1 MDVRRH
7 LLWIDGS
14 GGLFVGAVVLL
25 ICGWLSELYGLP
37 YKLLI
42 FIGVANVLYGS
53 YSTSLA
59 MRSVR
64 PAKLILL
71 LVVANLTWAIVCMIL
86 AFTNRESVSL
96 FGLAHLVGE
105 GLYVGGLA
113 CMEWRWRELLRT
125 A

>member
-7 LLWIDGS
+7 LLWVDGS
-14 GGLFVGAVVLL
+14 AGLFVGAVVLL
-25 ICGWLSELYGLP
+25 LCGWLSELYGLP
-37 YKLLI
+37 YKLLF

-59 MRSVR
+59 VRSVR
-64 PAKLILL
+64 PANLILL
-71 LVVANLTWAIVCMIL
+71 LVVANLTWAIGCMIL
-86 AFTNRESVSL
+86 AFTNGESVSL

-105 GLYVGGLA
+105 GLFVGCLA
-113 CMEWRWRELLRT
+113 CLEWRWRELLRT

>member
-1 MDVRRH
+1 MDVRRK
-7 LLWIDGS
+7 LLWIDGA

-37 YKLLI
+37 YKLLF
-42 FIGVANVLYGS
+42 FIGAANVLYGS

-59 MRSVR
+59 MRSER
-64 PAKLILL
+64 PKNLILL
-71 LVVANLTWAIVCMIL
+71 LVFANLTWMFVCMSL
-86 AFTNRESVSL
+86 AISNLETASL

-113 CMEWRWRELLRT
+113 CLEWRWRELLLT